1 MSSELDKESER
12 CGGGARVE
20 ATFWPWLVYAFKTSE
35 GANPSTTAAATRL
48 FPGGLV
54 WEFLTTTAAATTW
67 DGEVNNERQTDT
79 ASHKESDYGW
89 AFSRVL
95 ALTSDQSPGSFLILC
110 SETP

>member
-67 DGEVNNERQTDT
+67 DGEMNNERQADRQTRPHT
-79 ASHKESDYGW
+79 RKVTTGGPSQGSSLSQVIKAP
-89 AFSRVL
+89 
-95 ALTSDQSPGSFLILC
+95 ALS
-110 SETP
+110 